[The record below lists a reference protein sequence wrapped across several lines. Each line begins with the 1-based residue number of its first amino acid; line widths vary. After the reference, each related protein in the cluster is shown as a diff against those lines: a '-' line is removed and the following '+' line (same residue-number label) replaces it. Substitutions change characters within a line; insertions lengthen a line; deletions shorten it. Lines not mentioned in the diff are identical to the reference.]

1 LTCHESI
8 LRVDG
13 LGEFNPSNPSN
24 PSNPLISSLINML
37 ETLDQISKTNKGIG
51 RNGLIGLIETLNLR
65 YLLSCYTMEKPWL
78 LEINR
83 YLTD

>member
-8 LRVDG
+8 LRVDE
-13 LGEFNPSNPSN
+13 LGEFNPSN

-51 RNGLIGLIETLNLR
+51 RNGRIGLFKSLNLR
-65 YLLSCYTMEKPWL
+65 YLLSCYTKEKPWL
-78 LEINR
+78 LGINR